1 MGEGI
6 QEQQMTLIPIDSRD
20 GVIWFDGKFVPWKDA
35 KIHVLTHGLHYGS
48 CVFEGERAYNGRIFK
63 SRQHSERLHKSA
75 ELLGFQIPYSVDEIE
90 KAKQELIAKQN
101 VVNGYLR
108 PVAWRGSEQLS
119 VSAQKNTI
127 HLAIATWEWPSYFS
141 KELKEKGIKLIHSRW
156 VRPAPNMA
164 PTASKAAGLY
174 MICTMSKHDAEAAGC
189 QDALM
194 LDYRGYIAEAT
205 GANIFLIKNGE
216 IHTPIADCFLNGI
229 TRQTVIELA
238 REHGMKLTERHIK
251 PEELKDFTEV
261 FLTGSA
267 AEVTPVGQIGD
278 LHFTPGAITQKLMQA
293 YHDLVTQAAAPTNS
307 EKTA

>member
-1 MGEGI
+1 MA
-6 QEQQMTLIPIDSRD
+6 LIPMDDRD
-20 GVIWFDGKFVPWKDA
+20 GVIWFDGKFIPWREA

-48 CVFEGERAYNGRIFK
+48 CVFEGERAYNGNIFK
-63 SRQHSERLHKSA
+63 SRQHSERLRKSA
-75 ELLGFQIPYSVDEIE
+75 ELLGFEIPYSVDEIE
-90 KAKQELIAKQN
+90 KAKKELIAKQG

-119 VSAQKNTI
+119 VSAQQSKI
-127 HLAIATWEWPSYFS
+127 HLAIATWDWPSYFS
-141 KELKEKGIKLIHSRW
+141 KETKEKGIRLIHAPW
-156 VRPAPNMA
+156 VRPAPTMA
-164 PTASKAAGLY
+164 PYASKAAGLY
-174 MICTMSKHDAEAAGC
+174 MICTLSKHAAEAEGA

-216 IHTPIADCFLNGI
+216 VHTPIPDCFLNGI
-229 TRQTVIELA
+229 TRQTIIELA
-238 REHGMKLTERHIK
+238 KEHGVKLIERHIK

-278 LHFTPGAITQKLMQA
+278 LKFTPGALTQKFMQL
-293 YHDLVTQAAAPTNS
+293 YHDLVTGAPKAMAS
-307 EKTA
+307 

>member
-1 MGEGI
+1 MS
-6 QEQQMTLIPIDSRD
+6 LIPFDDRD
-20 GVIWFDGKFVPWKDA
+20 GVIWFDGKFIPWREA

-48 CVFEGERAYNGRIFK
+48 CVFEGERAYNGNIFK

-75 ELLGFQIPYSVDEIE
+75 ELLGFKIPFSVDEIE
-90 KAKQELIAKQN
+90 KAKKELVAKMGI
-101 VVNGYLR
+101 VNGYLR

-119 VSAQKNTI
+119 VAAQQNKI
-127 HLAIATWEWPSYFS
+127 HVAIATWEWPSYFS
-141 KELKEKGIKLIHSRW
+141 NDAKEKGIKLIHSRW

-174 MICTMSKHDAEAAGC
+174 MICTMSKHDAEAQGC

-216 IHTPIADCFLNGI
+216 VHTPTADCFLNGI

-238 REHGMKLTERHIK
+238 RANGLKVTERHIK
-251 PEELKDFTEV
+251 LEELKDFSEV

-278 LHFTPGAITQKLMQA
+278 ILYTPAAITKKLMQA
-293 YHDLVTQAAAPTNS
+293 YHDLVTGTPKAMAS
-307 EKTA
+307 